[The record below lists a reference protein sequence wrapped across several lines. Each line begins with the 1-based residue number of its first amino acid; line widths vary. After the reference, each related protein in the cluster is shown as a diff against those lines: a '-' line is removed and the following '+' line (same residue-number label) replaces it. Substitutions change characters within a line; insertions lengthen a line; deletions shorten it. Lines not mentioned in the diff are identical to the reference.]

1 MTEAISQQVSPNAP
15 LTNQNENQI
24 QQVGIAATNNQN
36 FSGANASALSSL
48 KSKSEVV
55 TCPNCGF
62 VGNSMV
68 TTK

>member
-48 KSKSEVV
+48 KVNLK
-55 TCPNCGF
+55 
-62 VGNSMV
+62 
-68 TTK
+68 